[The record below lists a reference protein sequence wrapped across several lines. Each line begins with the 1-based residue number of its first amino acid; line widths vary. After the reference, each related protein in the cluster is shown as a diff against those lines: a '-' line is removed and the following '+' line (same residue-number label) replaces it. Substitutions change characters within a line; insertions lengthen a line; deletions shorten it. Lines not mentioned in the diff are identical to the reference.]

1 MNHDG
6 KFFSNFKSSHK
17 DLAKNSK
24 VRYDNRFFGPKE
36 DFVKTQEFLDDVKH
50 LYTDL
55 INACVKDESERLTVF
70 DRNGPYLATK
80 KIGKNNPKADVI
92 RADNEAWMEWNRT
105 VDEARVVGIPEADIV
120 AMKKDFV
127 SSEVKKSIKDD
138 GYRPERLGKIIRK
151 AISTLIEKIRKF
163 KLPEKPVPVF
173 DFAAYNEMVKTNNAL
188 RKITAEIETIDKK
201 TAHKHN
207 KINEC
212 QGPRYQKF
220 KVTLI
225 KEIADLQLLKEG
237 KQKELDR
244 IVKKAGYKNVSKFMT
259 AFEKSCRLLEE
270 YKAQHPGEKMPT

>member
-1 MNHDG
+1 MFFHSKSCGKVEFLKVNHDG

-70 DRNGPYLATK
+70 DRNCPYLATK
-80 KIGKNNPKADVI
+80 KIGKNTPKADVI

-120 AMKKDFV
+120 PMKKDFV

-163 KLPEKPVPVF
+163 KLPEKPVPVL
-173 DFAAYNEMVKTNNAL
+173 TL
-188 RKITAEIETIDKK
+188 LPIT
-201 TAHKHN
+201 
-207 KINEC
+207 
-212 QGPRYQKF
+212 RW
-220 KVTLI
+220 
-225 KEIADLQLLKEG
+225 
-237 KQKELDR
+237 
-244 IVKKAGYKNVSKFMT
+244 
-259 AFEKSCRLLEE
+259 
-270 YKAQHPGEKMPT
+270 